1 MAERPAGPPNKAKVL
16 ADKGGADSATRQ
28 QLLEAALLLFARYG
42 VEAVSIR
49 EITKA
54 AGQANQS
61 AVHYHFTDRDGLVM
75 AVIDHVCEQ
84 LAPLQAQASAQLS
97 AIAATR
103 APTVREV
110 VTLGF
115 QPLVQLHMAS
125 SSGRVALRFL
135 SRLLWQSGTQA
146 FDRMILRLWPYFQQ
160 QIVPHLEAALPHK
173 PKLAVAVQSMI
184 AVTTVIHM
192 LADTRLLANEAVLGL
207 DQTFRENPGQVAEYF
222 LDFLVGGL
230 TA

>member
-61 AVHYHFTDRDGLVM
+61 AVHYHFPDRDGLV
-75 AVIDHVCEQ
+75 
-84 LAPLQAQASAQLS
+84 LS

-184 AVTTVIHM
+184 AVTT
-192 LADTRLLANEAVLGL
+192 DTRLLANEAVLGL